1 MLYHFNNLLECY
13 MLDHNSIREL
23 INTHL
28 PREAVGV
35 DISVEP
41 LKEYERPKCVLLVE
55 WCGVLNSVSIW

>member
-1 MLYHFNNLLECY
+1 

-55 WCGVLNSVSIW
+55 